1 MLKIMDSQTE
11 VNNNKVLGVDDYEL
25 SQEMSRTALVVK
37 IEKRGFEKEQGGKDL
52 EAVNLVFK
60 RRKARWIKLA
70 RHLVWRRLI

>member
-1 MLKIMDSQTE
+1 MLKIMGSQSE

-37 IEKRGFEKEQGGKDL
+37 IEKRRFEKEQGGKDL

-70 RHLVWRRLI
+70 RHLVWRRFI

>member
-37 IEKRGFEKEQGGKDL
+37 IEKRRFEKEQ
-52 EAVNLVFK
+52 
-60 RRKARWIKLA
+60 
-70 RHLVWRRLI
+70 

>member
-11 VNNNKVLGVDDYEL
+11 VNNNNVLGVDDYEL
-25 SQEMSRTALVVK
+25 SQEMSRIALVVK
-37 IEKRGFEKEQGGKDL
+37 IEKRGFEKEQGDKDL

-60 RRKARWIKLA
+60 RRKARWIKLS

>member
-1 MLKIMDSQTE
+1 MLKVMGSQTE
-11 VNNNKVLGVDDYEL
+11 VNNNKVLGVDNYEL

-37 IEKRGFEKEQGGKDL
+37 IEKRRFEKEQGGKDL